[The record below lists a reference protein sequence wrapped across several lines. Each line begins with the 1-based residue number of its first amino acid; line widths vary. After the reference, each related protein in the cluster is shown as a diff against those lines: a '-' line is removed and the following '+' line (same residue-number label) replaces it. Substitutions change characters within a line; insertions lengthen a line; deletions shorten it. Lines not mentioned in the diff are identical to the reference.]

1 MPERGEYRS
10 AASRV
15 SYRTYNGAMEET
27 TEAQAPT
34 TNGDRPATA
43 DDVREAIRVVVD
55 PEIGISIVDLGLVYD
70 IKVEDGVAKVT
81 YTLTSMGCPVGPLI
95 EQQMQQVVSLLP
107 GLEGAEF
114 EMVFKPPWGP
124 EMMSDEAKAALG
136 YL

>member
-1 MPERGEYRS
+1 MD
-10 AASRV
+10 
-15 SYRTYNGAMEET
+15 AMEET
-27 TEAQAPT
+27 TKRETLSKNGDA
-34 TNGDRPATA
+34 GDRPATVE
-43 DDVREAIRVVVD
+43 DVREAIRVVVD

>member
-1 MPERGEYRS
+1 MER
-10 AASRV
+10 
-15 SYRTYNGAMEET
+15 MEEETAT
-27 TEAQAPT
+27 TEATAAASS
-34 TNGDRPATA
+34 NGDDRPATV

-70 IKVEDGVAKVT
+70 IVVDDGVAKVT

-95 EQQMQQVVSLLP
+95 EAQMQQVVSLLP
-107 GLEGAEF
+107 GLESAEF
-114 EMVFKPPWGP
+114 TMVFKPPWSP

>member
-1 MPERGEYRS
+1 MD
-10 AASRV
+10 
-15 SYRTYNGAMEET
+15 AMEENT
-27 TEAQAPT
+27 KTEATP
-34 TNGDRPATA
+34 TNGDRPVTV

-70 IKVEDGVAKVT
+70 IAVEDGVAKVT

-95 EQQMQQVVSLLP
+95 EAQMQQVVSLLP
-107 GLEGAEF
+107 GVESSEF
-114 EMVFKPPWGP
+114 TMVFKPPWTP

>member
-1 MPERGEYRS
+1 
-10 AASRV
+10 
-15 SYRTYNGAMEET
+15 MEEQT
-27 TEAQAPT
+27 NTPAAT
-34 TNGDRPATA
+34 AATNGDAPPPTA
-43 DDVREAIRVVVD
+43 DEVTEAIRVVVD

-70 IKVEDGVAKVT
+70 VQVEDGVAKVT

-114 EMVFKPPWGP
+114 TMVFKPPWGP

>member
-1 MPERGEYRS
+1 MDEQTSVEKPS
-10 AASRV
+10 ANG
-15 SYRTYNGAMEET
+15 NGAGV
-27 TEAQAPT
+27 PS
-34 TNGDRPATA
+34 P

-70 IKVEDGVAKVT
+70 VAVEDGVAKVT

-95 EQQMQQVVSLLP
+95 ESQMQQVTSLLP
-107 GLEGAEF
+107 NLEGSEF
-114 EMVFKPPWGP
+114 TMVFRPPWGP

>member
-1 MPERGEYRS
+1 M
-10 AASRV
+10 
-15 SYRTYNGAMEET
+15 GAMEET
-27 TEAQAPT
+27 TET
-34 TNGDRPATA
+34 TPAETTSANGDATDRPATV

-70 IKVEDGVAKVT
+70 ITVEDGVAKVT

-95 EQQMQQVVSLLP
+95 EAQMQQVVSLLP
-107 GLEGAEF
+107 GLESAEF
-114 EMVFKPPWGP
+114 EMVFKPPWSP

>member
-1 MPERGEYRS
+1 
-10 AASRV
+10 
-15 SYRTYNGAMEET
+15 MEDEAIT
-27 TEAQAPT
+27 TETAQAPST
-34 TNGDRPATA
+34 PSNGDGRPATA

-70 IKVEDGVAKVT
+70 IAVEDGVAKVT

-95 EQQMQQVVSLLP
+95 EAQMQQVVSLLP
-107 GLEGAEF
+107 GLESAEF
-114 EMVFKPPWGP
+114 TMVFKPPWSP

>member
-1 MPERGEYRS
+1 
-10 AASRV
+10 
-15 SYRTYNGAMEET
+15 MEEMT
-27 TEAQAPT
+27 EETAKTEAPS
-34 TNGDRPATA
+34 TNGDAAEGPPTV
-43 DDVREAIRVVVD
+43 DQVREAIRVVVD

-70 IKVEDGVAKVT
+70 VAVEDGVAKVT

-95 EQQMQQVVSLLP
+95 ESQMQQVLSLLE

-114 EMVFKPPWGP
+114 DMVFRPPWGP